1 MNYCSVA
8 FIEMF
13 VLRAH
18 SISSLYEGH
27 KLNGILFLLYRV
39 NVVKKVL
46 LDEMALRYV
55 FCRHW

>member
-1 MNYCSVA
+1 MIYCPVA
-8 FIEMF
+8 FTEMF
-13 VLRAH
+13 VLQAY

-27 KLNGILFLLYRV
+27 KLNSILFLLYRV

-46 LDEMALRYV
+46 LDEMAHRYV